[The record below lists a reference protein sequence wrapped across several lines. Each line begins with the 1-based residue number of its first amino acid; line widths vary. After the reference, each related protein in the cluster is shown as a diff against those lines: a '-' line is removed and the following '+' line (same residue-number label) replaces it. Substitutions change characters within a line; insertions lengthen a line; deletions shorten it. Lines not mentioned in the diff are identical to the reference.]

1 MNTVNEEILVLG
13 VSRSE
18 WNRIHRAIQDLDHQ
32 NVSFI
37 ALRKLAP
44 QIKDLLTRRKKS
56 TNE

>member
-44 QIKDLLTRRKKS
+44 QIKDLLTRRK
-56 TNE
+56 THD